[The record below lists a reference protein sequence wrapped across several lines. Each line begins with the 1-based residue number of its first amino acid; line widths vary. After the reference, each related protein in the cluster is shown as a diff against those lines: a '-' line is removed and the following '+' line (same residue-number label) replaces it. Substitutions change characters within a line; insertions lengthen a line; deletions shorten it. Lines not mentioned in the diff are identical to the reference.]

1 MQCNDDLGLVSL
13 VLLAFSAALGG
24 SALQGLR
31 VQPDGHRF
39 RRVQHRLL
47 VFQRVHHRFVFPSLV
62 LPVLFFAL
70 QDSNSSSQSAGCRV
84 SEAPHPTQ
92 VGNGAKTSASASC
105 LSDSSSPA
113 CLSVTSSSSS
123 SFKAA
128 TAVLSLQTGV
138 FQRRPAKARLTPAL

>member
-70 QDSNSSSQSAGCRV
+70 EDSNSSSQSAGCRV

-92 VGNGAKTSASASC
+92 LGNGAKI
-105 LSDSSSPA
+105 LRRR
-113 CLSVTSSSSS
+113 LI
-123 SFKAA
+123 
-128 TAVLSLQTGV
+128 
-138 FQRRPAKARLTPAL
+138 FQRVHHQLVCPSLPPRLHASTQQQQYSVCGLVYFNSNQPKPD